1 MSLTLGGDA
10 HEAPPPP
17 RLRLSVGITG
27 HRHANAAFAAN
38 QGAIEETLR
47 AVFAAIDAV
56 LAAAPAL
63 LGPGPPSRP
72 RLHSLLSE
80 GADQLA
86 AALALERGWDLSAP
100 LPFGRELNRAI
111 NALPQ
116 TLEEARFLLTGEGG
130 CGPATQARAARI
142 RALEQYARLFELADR
157 DEAIAPLFLGKMGG
171 DPAAADAYASQ
182 ASERVSLATQV
193 LIEHSDLVIGVWD
206 GATSAAVGGTGHTIA
221 LALELGAPVVWIDA
235 RDPSG
240 WRVLTAPES
249 LAAIMAGSRAEHD
262 GEAALARIIEGALR
276 PVAGKVAD
284 SHGRAAKGLQALHA
298 ERWRPRSSRF
308 WHGYRRVE
316 VLFGARGLPGRLR
329 NLTQVYESPEDIAY
343 GSAALQIA
351 AEQALPGQDGAF
363 VGRVRDE
370 VLRRFAWAD
379 GVSSRLSDAYRGGMV
394 LSFVFSALAV
404 IAGVAY
410 LPFATHREKWIFAMV
425 EFGLLAAILAITFVG
440 QRRRWH
446 GRWFE
451 TRRVAEYFRHA
462 PILLL
467 LGVGRPTGRWPR
479 GTETSW
485 PEWYARHGLR
495 DLGLPRIR
503 VSADYLRGALEGLLL
518 VHVIQQRDYHRA
530 KAERLARAHHGLDR
544 LSEILFVLAVVSVGS
559 YLVLAAT
566 ASAGLVGESVPLAAS
581 PFTTFLGVLLPVSGA
596 AIASIR
602 YFGDFE
608 RFSAISEVTA
618 EKLDAVAGR
627 IGVLLAAPEG
637 AIDYARVSDL
647 AHATDDIVV
656 SEIENWQAVFGG
668 KHITMPV

>member
-1 MSLTLGGDA
+1 MSLMLGGNA
-10 HEAPPPP
+10 REAPPPP

-38 QGAIEETLR
+38 QTGIEETVR
-47 AVFAAIDAV
+47 AVFSAIDGV
-56 LAAAPAL
+56 LAATPAL
-63 LGPGPPSRP
+63 LGPGPASRP
-72 RLHSLLSE
+72 RLHSLLAE

-100 LPFGRELNRAI
+100 LPFGRQLNRAI

-116 TLEEARFLLTGEGG
+116 THEEARFLLTGEGG
-130 CGPATQARAARI
+130 CGPATLARASRI

-157 DEAIAPLFLGKMGG
+157 DEAIEPLFLGKMCG
-171 DPAAADAYASQ
+171 DPAAAEAYASQ

-193 LIEHSDLVIGVWD
+193 MIEHSDLVVGVWD
-206 GATSAAVGGTGHTIA
+206 GATSASVGGTGHTIA
-221 LALELGAPVVWIDA
+221 LALELGAPVIWIDA
-235 RDPSG
+235 REPAG
-240 WRVLTAPES
+240 WRILTAPES
-249 LAAIMAGSRAEHD
+249 LAAIMGGARAEPDD
-262 GEAALARIIEGALR
+262 GAALARIIEGALR
-276 PVAGKVAD
+276 PLAGKAAD
-284 SHGRAAKGLQALHA
+284 PHGRAAKGLQALHT

-308 WHGYRRVE
+308 WHAYRRVE
-316 VLFGARGLPGRLR
+316 VLFGARGLSGRLR
-329 NLTQVYESPEDIAY
+329 SLTQVYESPEEIAY

-351 AEQALPGQDGAF
+351 AEQALPGQDAAF
-363 VGRVRDE
+363 VARVRDE

-410 LPFATHREKWIFAMV
+410 LPFATHREKWVFALV
-425 EFGLLAAILAITFVG
+425 EFGLLAAILAVTFVG

-495 DLGLPRIR
+495 DLGLPRVR

-544 LSEILFVLAVVSVGS
+544 LSEVLFVLAVVSVGS
-559 YLVLAAT
+559 YLVLAA
-566 ASAGLVGESVPLAAS
+566 AAAVGLVGEAVPLAAS

-647 AHATDDIVV
+647 AHAADDIVV

-668 KHITMPV
+668 KHITVPV